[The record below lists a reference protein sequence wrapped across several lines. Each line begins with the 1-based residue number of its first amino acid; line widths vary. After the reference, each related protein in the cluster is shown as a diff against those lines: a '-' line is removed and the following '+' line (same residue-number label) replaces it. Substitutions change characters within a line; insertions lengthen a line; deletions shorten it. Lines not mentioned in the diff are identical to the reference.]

1 MKMNLLAKWTKT
13 ILLFSF
19 VIISPQA
26 GAAEDPTSYY
36 DKGTGH
42 LKESKMKE
50 AVIAFTKAISLRPD
64 YAEAYNNRGLAHYK
78 QNNFVEATKDFQKA
92 IQFSPNDE
100 KAYNNMAM
108 VFCKQGNYEQAL
120 FYLTEALAMPNAT
133 KLSHADLYSNLG
145 FIYMKMGMHKEAID
159 AYNHAMRI
167 TQNKSGSCPD
177 AGNRKNLLCDQIEF
191 DQRIGGHSVSGK
203 FSGE

>member
-19 VIISPQA
+19 VIIRPPA

-36 DKGTGH
+36 DKGIGY
-42 LKESKMKE
+42 LRESKMKE
-50 AVIAFTKAISLRPD
+50 AVIAFTEAISLKPD

-100 KAYNNMAM
+100 KGYNNMAM

-120 FYLTEALAMPNAT
+120 IYLEEALAMPNAT
-133 KLSHADLYSNLG
+133 NLSHADLYSNLG
-145 FIYMKMGMHKEAID
+145 FIYMKKGMHKEAIE
-159 AYNHAMRI
+159 AYNHAAQI
-167 TQNKSGSCPD
+167 TQNKSGNFPD
-177 AGNRKNLLCDQIEF
+177 AGNRKNLLCDQIEI
-191 DQRIGGHSVSGK
+191 DQRIGGHSLIGK
-203 FSGE
+203 FYGE